1 MSWEKKNTRI
11 SADVDQTTLRPTHLD
26 IAWLSHF
33 LSSWQLTG
41 LVGVDEISHGA
52 TKSRLKDDT
61 RQGEKGELR
70 AIPVGHAAN
79 EDVRV
84 GCKFAELKFLSS
96 RRFALRDAVDR

>member
-1 MSWEKKNTRI
+1 MWIEKTRELVLSRLNI
-11 SADVDQTTLRPTHLD
+11 ALRPTHLD

-70 AIPVGHAAN
+70 AIPVGHSAN

-96 RRFALRDAVDR
+96 RRFALRDAVDRQ